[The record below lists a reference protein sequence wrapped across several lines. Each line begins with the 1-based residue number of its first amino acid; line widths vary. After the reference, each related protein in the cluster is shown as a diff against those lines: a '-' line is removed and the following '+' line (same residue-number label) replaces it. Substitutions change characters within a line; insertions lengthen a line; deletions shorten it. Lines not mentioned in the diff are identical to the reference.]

1 MVIVVDSL
9 YIYIY
14 AGMGCGYPRLLF
26 SKYLYWSLMF
36 GLIFLVEGC
45 AVFGPASYDTQNT
58 QQSFNVTS

>member
-1 MVIVVDSL
+1 
-9 YIYIY
+9 
-14 AGMGCGYPRLLF
+14 
-26 SKYLYWSLMF
+26 MF